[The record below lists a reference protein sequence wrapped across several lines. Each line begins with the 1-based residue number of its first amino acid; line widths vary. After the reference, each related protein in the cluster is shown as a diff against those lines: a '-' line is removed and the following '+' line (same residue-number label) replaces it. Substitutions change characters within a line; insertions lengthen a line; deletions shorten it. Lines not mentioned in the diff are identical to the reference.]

1 MDVFGSRGSVRSC
14 GSDRR
19 GGRAR
24 ARVVRDAL
32 GRALNARRARYR
44 RLLTLALLVA
54 GFWGSADPARAQAPV
69 PAGDAANPG
78 TNLRHELPPPK
89 VSVITFGP
97 GDETFSKFGHDAILL
112 SDPRLPPQQRELV
125 FNYGTFRF
133 DSPWLILDFLKG
145 KLSYWLSVSTLQQTL
160 AVYRRANRSVAV
172 QELSLSPE
180 AVRALSAFLYEN
192 VKPENAYY
200 RYDYYRD
207 NCATRIRD
215 VVDRFVGGRLAAASR
230 GRAPLTYREHTR
242 RLTVGAPLLFFG
254 LDLAMGPLIDQPVSE
269 WEEMFL
275 PARVAAKLDQISDD
289 HGAPLVRNRYLLFEA
304 KRPPESGVAPSYRW
318 GWLALG
324 LSFGAALYALG
335 RWGGR
340 APRIAQAFGISVFS
354 VLAGLLGSALLVL
367 WLLTDHDVTYWNQNV
382 LLCPIW
388 ALAIPVLAFD
398 FARQTPRHSR
408 LMMKLVA
415 ASVASALLALLL
427 LLSPLRQ
434 STGPAVSFFLPVWL
448 GLGLGVWERQG
459 RPALGFLP
467 GAVRGRADPPPVV

>member
-1 MDVFGSRGSVRSC
+1 LL
-14 GSDRR
+14 
-19 GGRAR
+19 
-24 ARVVRDAL
+24 VV
-32 GRALNARRARYR
+32 G
-44 RLLTLALLVA
+44 LLASAPSAPAQALL
-54 GFWGSADPARAQAPV
+54 APPGLV
-69 PAGDAANPG
+69 PTAA
-78 TNLRHELPPPK
+78 PK

-97 GDETFSKFGHDAILL
+97 GDETFSKFGHDAILI
-112 SDPRLPPQQRELV
+112 SDPRQPPQQRELV

-160 AVYRRANRSVAV
+160 AVYRRANRSVSV
-172 QELSLSPE
+172 QELSMPPDS
-180 AVRALSAFLYEN
+180 ARALAAFLYEN

-215 VVDRFVGGRLAAASR
+215 VVDRFNGGRVAAASR
-230 GRAPLTYREHTR
+230 GPALLTYRDHTR
-242 RLTVGAPLLFFG
+242 RLTVGSPILFFA

-275 PARVAAKLDQISDD
+275 PARVAAKLDQVTDEQ
-289 HGAPLVRNRYLLFEA
+289 GAPLVRNRYVLFEA
-304 KRPPESGVAPSYRW
+304 KRSPESQLAPSYRW

-324 LSFGAALYALG
+324 LSLGAALYALG

-340 APRIAQAFGISVFS
+340 TARVAQALGISLFGI
-354 VLAGLLGSALLVL
+354 LAGLLGSALLVL

-388 ALAIPVLAFD
+388 ALCLPVLAFD
-398 FARQTPRHSR
+398 FARQTPRRPR
-408 LMMKLVA
+408 LMMTLVA
-415 ASVASALLALLL
+415 ACAASALLALLL

-434 STGPAVSFFLPVWL
+434 STGPAVSFFLPIWL

-459 RPALGFLP
+459 RPALDFLP
-467 GAVRGRADPPPVV
+467 RPARSRPAPPPVA

>member
-1 MDVFGSRGSVRSC
+1 VTT
-14 GSDRR
+14 
-19 GGRAR
+19 A
-24 ARVVRDAL
+24 
-32 GRALNARRARYR
+32 
-44 RLLTLALLVA
+44 
-54 GFWGSADPARAQAPV
+54 AQA
-69 PAGDAANPG
+69 A
-78 TNLRHELPPPK
+78 PK

-112 SDPRLPPQQRELV
+112 SDPRQPPQQRELV

-160 AVYRRANRSVAV
+160 GVYRRANRSVSV

-180 AVRALSAFLYEN
+180 AARALSAFLYEN

-215 VVDRFVGGRLAAASR
+215 VVDRFLGGRLAAASR
-230 GRAPLTYREHTR
+230 GPAALTYREHTR
-242 RLTVGAPLLFFG
+242 RLTVESPVLFFA

-275 PARVAAKLDQISDD
+275 PARVAAKLDQVSDD
-289 HGAPLVRNRYLLFEA
+289 GGAPVVRNRYVLFEA
-304 KRPPESGVAPSYRW
+304 KRAPESQVAPSYRW

-324 LSFGAALYALG
+324 ALLGAVLYALG
-335 RWGGR
+335 RWRGR
-340 APRIAQAFGISVFS
+340 AGRIAQALGISVFAS
-354 VLAGLLGSALLVL
+354 LAGLLGSALLVL

-388 ALAIPVLAFD
+388 ALAIPVAAFD
-398 FARQTPRHSR
+398 FVRQTPRRPR

-415 ASVASALLALLL
+415 LSVVSALLSLIL

-434 STGPAVSFFLPVWL
+434 STAPALSFFLPVWL
-448 GLGLGVWERQG
+448 GAGFGVWERLG
-459 RPALGFLP
+459 RPAFGLLP
-467 GAVRGRADPPPVV
+467 GSVRGRAGPPAVL